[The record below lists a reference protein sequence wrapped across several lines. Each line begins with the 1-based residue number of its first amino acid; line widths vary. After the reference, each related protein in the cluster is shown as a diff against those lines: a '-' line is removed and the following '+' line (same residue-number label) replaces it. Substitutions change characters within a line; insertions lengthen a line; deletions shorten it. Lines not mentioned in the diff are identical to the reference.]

1 MGSNPTVSEHSLEI
15 WGIWERM
22 DGMRFSFLF
31 VVLGLVLV
39 ARLGVMGQE
48 GKGAEEVP
56 GPNYTYYF
64 ELVRVVDANTVAVNV
79 DLGFGVWLHNQ
90 NLDLLGLPEP
100 APLATET
107 AEQKAARLMQTA
119 RLRDLLDGRTQ
130 LTLRSGKDKTTTPPR
145 YVVTLWADG
154 VNVNEALLKGE

>member
-1 MGSNPTVSEHSLEI
+1 
-15 WGIWERM
+15 
-22 DGMRFSFLF
+22 MRLSFLSASF
-31 VVLGLVLV
+31 VFLLAGSGVGL
-39 ARLGVMGQE
+39 GQE
-48 GKGAEEVP
+48 AKGGTAASTAASATAAAEVP

-100 APLATET
+100 APLATES